1 MTASTRPLFTPIRR
15 ASATATAVATAL
27 LLAACASGG
36 GHNETLEQARAQVNQ
51 VAAQPDV
58 VQRAA
63 LELKTANDTLARA
76 DHVWRSD
83 GDRAETEHLAYLATQ
98 QARTA
103 EALGQARANEAKLND
118 TRGQADQLRLQAR
131 TREADAARQQAEA
144 ARQQASQARQQAEA
158 ARADAAS
165 ARAQADALQAK
176 LKELEAQ
183 QTERGLLVTL
193 GDVLFAFNSDRL
205 LPTAGPRLDKL
216 ARFLADHP
224 DRLLR
229 VEGYTDGVGSDA
241 YNLNLSQR
249 RAAAVQ
255 QALVQRGV
263 AAQRITTAGYG
274 KAHPVASNASAEGRA
289 LNRRVEV
296 IISDDQGV
304 LRAR

>member
-1 MTASTRPLFTPIRR
+1 MTASTPALFFPRR
-15 ASATATAVATAL
+15 ASAAATAAVLA
-27 LLAACASGG
+27 LAACASGG
-36 GHNETLEQARAQVNQ
+36 GPNENLEQARTQLNQ
-51 VAAQPDV
+51 VAAQPEV

-76 DHVWRSD
+76 EQVWRSE
-83 GDRAETEHLAYLATQ
+83 GDRAETAHLAYLATQ

-103 EALGQARANEAKLND
+103 EALGQARANDAKLND

-131 TREADAARQQAEA
+131 TREAED
-144 ARQQASQARQQAEA
+144 ARQQASAARQQAEA

-165 ARAQADALQAK
+165 ARARADALQAK
-176 LKELEAQ
+176 LNELQAQ

-205 LPTAGPRLDKL
+205 LPTAGPRLDTL
-216 ARFLADHP
+216 ARFLTEHP
-224 DRLLR
+224 ERLLR
-229 VEGYTDGVGSDA
+229 VEGYTDGVGGDA

-263 AAQRITTAGYG
+263 AAQRITAAGYG
-274 KAHPVASNASAEGRA
+274 KAHPVASNATAEGRA

-296 IISDDQGV
+296 IIADDQGV
-304 LRAR
+304 LRGR

>member
-1 MTASTRPLFTPIRR
+1 MTAPTRPPFTPVRR
-15 ASATATAVATAL
+15 ASATATTVAAAL

-131 TREADAARQQAEA
+131 TREADA
-144 ARQQASQARQQAEA
+144 ARQQAEA

-274 KAHPVASNASAEGRA
+274 KAHPVASNATAEGRA

-296 IISDDQGV
+296 IIADDQGV
-304 LRAR
+304 LRGR